1 MPPGSLILDVGC
13 GDGRLAAS
21 LPQYVWRGVE
31 PDPGLR
37 KLALE
42 NGVAV
47 APGAAE
53 SLPFTDGAFDAA
65 CLFDVLEHVEDDLA
79 ALLEAR
85 RVLRPGGLLFV
96 SVPLHLEL
104 WSEHDEAC
112 GHKRRYR
119 KGGLTSLA
127 GSVGFKELE
136 RRWFVSLFLPAVW
149 LARKLGRGG
158 PPGRLPGI
166 LDGLAETAVLTDAM
180 LRLPFG
186 LSEAVV
192 LQKI

>member
-1 MPPGSLILDVGC
+1 MGC

-21 LPQYVWRGVE
+21 LPRYVWRGVE
-31 PDPGLR
+31 PDPELR

-65 CLFDVLEHVEDDLA
+65 CLFDVLEHVEDDRA

-96 SVPLHLEL
+96 SVPLHPEL
-104 WSEHDEAC
+104 WSEHDVRC
-112 GHKRRYR
+112 GHRRRYR
-119 KGGLTSLA
+119 TGELADLLGGC
-127 GSVGFKELE
+127 GFELLG
-136 RRWFVSLFLPAVW
+136 RRFFISAFLPLV
-149 LARKLGRGG
+149 KLTRRLTTGR
-158 PPGRLPGI
+158 PVKLPGI
-166 LDGLAETAVLTDAM
+166 LDGLAETAVLADAM

-186 LSEAVV
+186 LSEAAVV
-192 LQKI
+192 SRG